1 MLITE
6 NTVFGISLSLWDAAG
21 EEGRG
26 RMGTGGGQLCRF
38 SEPELVRIDLV
49 PPGFVGDGWRWGG
62 GTAVLR
68 RNRSWEGSRGRT
80 GWGAELGLGA
90 PEWRGQTGR
99 HTARRH
105 RLNKGPRLQPL
116 VLEAEVS
123 GLRPEGG
130 S

>member
-1 MLITE
+1 MQILGTR
-6 NTVFGISLSLWDAAG
+6 TRPHRPGATRVC
-21 EEGRG
+21 GRWLAV
-26 RMGTGGGQLCRF
+26 GGG
-38 SEPELVRIDLV
+38 S
-49 PPGFVGDGWRWGG
+49 
-62 GTAVLR
+62 TAVLR